1 MSQFAFAAEFKEFHG
16 HAVRA
21 EETALADPRGSALS
35 CRLAAESMVDWLY
48 QADRSL
54 KYPYSDNLNALIN
67 EPSFKRAVGPTIL
80 NKLHLVRKIGNLA
93 AHRGKFADGDAQ
105 KAVGELFHIAW
116 WLAHNYARHAPGPQQ
131 FDPAKLPRKQLI
143 DRTTL
148 QRAAALV
155 KQHEELRDQHQKA
168 VEDAKRQSEQ
178 ARAEYDA
185 ELKRLRDEIAEIK
198 ATAND
203 RSETHDYNEART
215 RHDLIDVLLKEAGW
229 PLDQTRDREFEVTGM
244 PSQTGTGYVDYVLWG
259 KDGTPLGLVEAK
271 KTTVDANAG
280 QRQAELYADCLEK
293 QFGVRPLIFYTNGYD
308 HWFWDDANHPPREV
322 QGFFDEDKLSL
333 LIQRRGNARALSSID
348 INRDIAGGQ
357 GRTYQERAIRRVCER
372 FETEK
377 QREALLVMATG
388 SGKTRMS
395 IALVD
400 LLMRAGWVK
409 TVLFLADRKE
419 LVKQAANAFTQNLPD
434 VPTVNLLTE
443 KNSNAR
449 VYVSTYPTMLNL
461 IDRDLNDGVRRFGP
475 GAFDLVIIDEAHRSV
490 YRKYKAIFDYF
501 DSYLVGLTATPVDEI
516 DRNTYELFHQ
526 EDGVPTDAYTLAEAV
541 KDGWLVPPK
550 AIDVPIKFPR
560 EGIKY
565 DDLSDEEKEEWDALE
580 WGEDGPPD
588 EVSGAALNDWLFN
601 TDTID
606 KVLQHLMQ
614 NAYYIDDGE
623 RIAKTIIFAKSA
635 RHAALIVERFNYHYP
650 ELAGK
655 VCRQIDYSIKYA
667 DTLVDAFKNP
677 ESGLQIA
684 VSVDMLDTGIDV
696 PEIANLVFFKIVRSK
711 SKFWQMIGRGT
722 RLCPD
727 LYAPGDDK
735 EDFLVFDFLEN
746 FEFFN
751 SDVPVREASVVKP
764 LQERLFEAR
773 VEAVGLMQPKAVD
786 GGVRDDPV
794 DLEGAPETLLETLRG
809 QLKSDVFGMN
819 LDNFIVRTERR
830 SVERFQNEEVW
841 KHLTLADRQELIDK
855 VAGLPT
861 TITDTD
867 VDAKRFDLLC
877 LQVQLG
883 LLKKDDVTSLKK
895 RMQDIAA
902 HLEGRTSIAQVAAEL
917 ELIQEIRTSEFWDD
931 VTPQM
936 IEHVRR
942 RLRGLVRLI
951 DKTGRKQLTT
961 NFLDQIGE
969 AKEVELEALKE
980 ASNFRQFREKTEAYL
995 RAHKDHIALQKLRR
1009 GVPLTDTDLSAVEEM
1024 LIEGGVGNADQVHAL
1039 ATENGGLAGYVRSV
1053 VGMDRNAVAAALN
1066 KAVSE
1071 AQGAPAT
1078 GQQLDFLNKLVD
1090 WLSEKGRIDPAKLWE
1105 KPFTDQHPAGVSG
1118 IFDHQQS
1125 TAIVSTIRSLTASDS
1140 A

>member
-1 MSQFAFAAEFKEFHG
+1 MSQFAFAAEFTEFHE

-21 EETALADPRGSALS
+21 EATAIADPRGSALS

-48 QADRSL
+48 KADRSIR
-54 KYPYSDNLNALIN
+54 YPYNDNLNALIN
-67 EPSFKRAVGPTIL
+67 EPSFKRVVGHTIL

-93 AHRGKFADGDAQ
+93 AHRGKFADGDAE

-116 WLAHNYARHAPGPQQ
+116 WLAHNYARHAPGPLK
-131 FDPAKLPRKQLI
+131 FDPAMLPRKQLI

-148 QRAAALV
+148 KRAHDLV
-155 KQHEELRDQHQKA
+155 KEHEKLRDEHKKS
-168 VEDAKRQSEQ
+168 VEEAHRKSEEV
-178 ARAEYDA
+178 RAEYDA

-198 ATAND
+198 AAAND

-244 PSQTGTGYVDYVLWG
+244 PNQTGFGYVDYVLWG
-259 KDGTPLGLVEAK
+259 ADGTPLGLVEAK
-271 KTTVDANAG
+271 KTTVDSNVG
-280 QRQAELYADCLEK
+280 QRQAELYADCLER

-308 HWFWDDANHPPREV
+308 HWFWDDTTHPPREV
-322 QGFFDEDKLSL
+322 QGFFNEDELSL
-333 LIQRRGNARALSSID
+333 LIQRRSNARELSSVD
-348 INRDIAGGQ
+348 INRDIAGGH

-419 LVKQAANAFTQNLPD
+419 LVKQAANAFNQHLPD
-434 VPTVNLLTE
+434 VKTVNLLKE
-443 KNSNAR
+443 RDHYGR

-461 IDRDLNDGVRRFGP
+461 IDRDMNDGVRRFGP

-490 YRKYKAIFDYF
+490 YRKYKSIFDYF

-541 KDGWLVPPK
+541 KDRWLVPPK

-565 DDLSDEEKEEWDALE
+565 DDLSEQDKEAWDALE

-588 EVSGAALNDWLFN
+588 DISASAVNDWLFN
-601 TDTID
+601 IDTID
-606 KVLQHLMQ
+606 KALQHLMQ
-614 NAYYIDDGE
+614 NGYYVDDGE

-635 RHAALIVERFNYHYP
+635 KHAALIVERFNYHYP
-650 ELAGK
+650 ALAGK
-655 VCRQIDYSIKYA
+655 VCRQIDYSINYA
-667 DTLVDAFKNP
+667 DTLVDDFKNP
-677 ESGLQIA
+677 DSGLQIA

-727 LYAPGDDK
+727 LFAPGDHK

-751 SDVPVREASVVKP
+751 SDVARREASAGKS

-773 VEAVGLMQPKAVD
+773 VEAVGLMQPQPRNGGMHED
-786 GGVRDDPV
+786 GEG
-794 DLEGAPETLLETLRG
+794 LEGAPELLLEAVRS

-841 KHLTLADRQELIDK
+841 KHLTQADRLELVDR
-855 VAGLPT
+855 VAALPT
-861 TITDTD
+861 TVTDTD

-877 LQVQLG
+877 LQTQLA
-883 LLKKDDVTSLKK
+883 LLKKDNVTSQKK

-902 HLEGRTSIAQVAAEL
+902 RLEQKTSISQVAAEL

-951 DKTGRKQLTT
+951 DKEGRKQLTT

-969 AKEVELEALKE
+969 AREVELEALRD
-980 ASNFRQFREKTEAYL
+980 ANSFRQFRLKTETYL
-995 RAHKDHIALQKLRR
+995 RTHKDHIALQKLRR
-1009 GVPLTDTDLSAVEEM
+1009 GVPLTDIDLRSIEDM
-1024 LIEGGVGNADQVHAL
+1024 LIEAGLGDSEQISAL
-1039 ATENGGLAGYVRSV
+1039 MSDEGGLPGYVRSV
-1053 VGMDRNAVAAALN
+1053 VGMERDAVATALN
-1066 KAVSE
+1066 SAISNALGK
-1071 AQGAPAT
+1071 PAT
-1078 GQQLDFLNKLVD
+1078 ADQLHFIEQIVD
-1090 WLSEKGRIDPAKLWE
+1090 WLCEKGRIDPAKLWE

-1118 IFDHQQS
+1118 IFDQEQS
-1125 TAIVSTIRSLTASDS
+1125 AAIVTTIRSLTASEI